1 MEKSATWVKEVALL
15 DTGTLLCTRQ
25 PVMSPPSPTQTPEQ
39 RQRQQRCSR
48 RPEVNRH
55 LCRHTSAVHQAT
67 ASRHTCHASRRRFTR
82 HGHGRAYGAA
92 YRSPGIGCKRFRHLF
107 VCRTIRA
114 WSRWAVV
121 LKPSANLRRN
131 DILKGIVVPQCGSC
145 DSTTAAGEANF
156 VLELQH
162 LTTPM
167 R

>member
-1 MEKSATWVKEVALL
+1 LGEGSGASLYLTTC
-15 DTGTLLCTRQ
+15 DG
-25 PVMSPPSPTQTPEQ
+25 SPSTQTPEQ
-39 RQRQQRCSR
+39 QHQQCSR

-92 YRSPGIGCKRFRHLF
+92 YRSPGIGCKRFCHLF

-131 DILKGIVVPQCGSC
+131 DILKASLYLNADPV
-145 DSTTAAGEANF
+145 TAQQLLAKRTLHAYERHTYVIAS
-156 VLELQH
+156 VRS
-162 LTTPM
+162 TPM
-167 R
+167 RL